1 MFHRFFRQAL
11 IVRLSHNIQ
20 QMHSYETTFAGLRAI
35 VSFLTELEA
44 ENESQNTREEIE
56 TCKFLQKMQA
66 ALVRITISAL
76 FQLQFVSL
84 FLNVGRQLEP
94 HHFHSLFPL
103 SLSTKQNV
111 SNQSLNL
118 QDLFDMAVA
127 DGSFS
132 VPAAALP
139 LFSDRRTVH
148 NLCVN
153 LLHHCISTI
162 FSFSD
167 AHSIQVGYLREEFRS
182 MQQLYCYTVKLEDSE
197 YATNLSILNGSLD
210 EDGNTISNHDTY
222 DSHDD
227 NESDAYE
234 STVDDFSLVHSVSN
248 QSFEEHREPQYEE
261 NSPSKLRKLAALFT
275 PLVKSK
281 DKESE
286 SAISAAAST
295 FIFSGYK
302 NDSGYDPVESS
313 NSSEYGDS
321 MQNSPLEEER
331 LQCIAGENP
340 MSFVEND
347 EARLPLTSSGLIGM
361 SVCATV
367 FFSGDM
373 INGLKNV
380 ATLSLVLCTEGGS
393 VSESSH
399 HLAARR
405 FANDLTKASLTSS
418 IHVLK
423 EMNLLQRD
431 CVDSDHPE
439 AKLLAILILHVSE
452 QWDIHVSRAVIE
464 TITGVLSRHTQVPEI
479 TCFAPL
485 LCLILVATCHV
496 SDNLSLIFGDS
507 AEEEDIESNSLSDL
521 SEIFNLALNFSEE
534 GS

>member
-1 MFHRFFRQAL
+1 
-11 IVRLSHNIQ
+11 
-20 QMHSYETTFAGLRAI
+20 MHSYETTFAGLRAI

-103 SLSTKQNV
+103 SLSTKQNI
-111 SNQSLNL
+111 SNQYLSL

-162 FSFSD
+162 FSFSNV
-167 AHSIQVGYLREEFRS
+167 HSVQVGYLREEFRS

-197 YATNLSILNGSLD
+197 YATNQSILNGSLD
-210 EDGNTISNHDTY
+210 EDGNTISNEETY
-222 DSHDD
+222 DS
-227 NESDAYE
+227 NNYNASDAYE
-234 STVDDFSLVHSVSN
+234 STTDDFSLVHSVSG
-248 QSFEEHREPQYEE
+248 QSFEEHQEPQYKED
-261 NSPSKLRKLAALFT
+261 SPSKIRKLAALFT

-281 DKESE
+281 KKESE

-302 NDSGYDPVESS
+302 KDSCYDPVESS
-313 NSSEYGDS
+313 DSSAYSDS
-321 MQNSPLEEER
+321 IQNSQLEEEF
-331 LQCIAGENP
+331 INHITGDGP
-340 MSFVEND
+340 MSFGED
-347 EARLPLTSSGLIGM
+347 DKDRLPLTSSGLIGM
-361 SVCATV
+361 SICATV

-373 INGLKNV
+373 INGLTNV
-380 ATLSLVLCTEGGS
+380 ATLSLVLCTEGGG
-393 VSESSH
+393 VSESFH
-399 HLAARR
+399 HLATRR
-405 FANDLTKASLTSS
+405 FANELTKTSLTNS
-418 IHVLK
+418 IYILK

-431 CVDSDHPE
+431 CIDSDYPE
-439 AKLLAILILHVSE
+439 AKLLATLILHISE
-452 QWDIHVSRAVIE
+452 QWDSHITRAVIE
-464 TITGVLSRHTQVPEI
+464 TITGVLSRHNRVPEI

-496 SDNLSLIFGDS
+496 SDNLSLIFDVNG
-507 AEEEDIESNSLSDL
+507 EEDIESNTISDL
-521 SEIFNLALNFSEE
+521 SEILNLALDFSE
-534 GS
+534 SSKL